1 MLRGFLV
8 IFILCTIAILAVFGF
23 RGQKSTQPPQEI
35 FPDMV
40 RQPKVRAQA
49 PLDFF
54 ADGRG
59 PRPPVPGTVPIGYE
73 MPKSDTA
80 ETHKIAVGPWSHPN
94 ASFSVGTDYYNTGKM
109 RDQWGTGIPVE
120 VTRELMERGQQRFN
134 ITCVMCHGPAAAG
147 NGITKQY
154 GLATVVSLQD
164 ERIRKMSDGEIFN
177 TITNGKNT
185 MMAYGPN
192 IIVPDRW
199 AIIAYLRALQRSQN
213 AAIADVPPEHRADLD
228 KAAEH
233 KPPEAK
239 SAAKQEP
246 PKK

>member
-1 MLRGFLV
+1 MLRGFFV
-8 IFILCTIAILAVFGF
+8 IFLLCTIAVIAVFGF
-23 RGQKSTQPPQEI
+23 RGQKSTQPPSEV

-59 PRPPVPGTVPIGYE
+59 PRLPVAGTVPIGYE
-73 MPKSDTA
+73 MPKPDTPENEA
-80 ETHKIAVGPWSHPN
+80 AAVGPWSHPHT
-94 ASFSVGTDYYNTGKM
+94 SFSVGTDYYNTGKM
-109 RDQWGTGIPVE
+109 GDYWGTGIPLD
-120 VTRELMERGQQRFN
+120 VTRDLMERGQQRFN
-134 ITCVMCHGPAAAG
+134 ITCAMCHGAAALG
-147 NGITKQY
+147 NGIVKQH

-164 ERIRKMSDGEIFN
+164 ERIRKMADGEIFN

-199 AIIAYLRALQRSQN
+199 AIIAYLRALQRGQN
-213 AAIADVPPEHRADLD
+213 ATIGDVPEEHRAELD
-228 KAAEH
+228 KPAS
-233 KPPEAK
+233 PPPAT
-239 SAAKQEP
+239 
-246 PKK
+246 KK

>member
-1 MLRGFLV
+1 MLRGFFV
-8 IFILCTIAILAVFGF
+8 IFLLFTIAIIAVFGF
-23 RGQKSTQPPQEI
+23 RGQKGTAPPQEI

-40 RQPKVRAQA
+40 RQMKVRAQA

-59 PRPPVPGTVPIGYE
+59 PRLPIAGTVPIGYE
-73 MPKSDTA
+73 MPKPDTPEA
-80 ETHKIAVGPWSHPN
+80 EPAAVGPWSHPN

-109 RDQWGTGIPVE
+109 GDNWGTGIPVE
-120 VTRELMERGQQRFN
+120 VTRELMERGQQRFS
-134 ITCVMCHGPAAAG
+134 ITCVMCHGASAAG

-164 ERIRKMSDGEIFN
+164 DRIRKMSDGEIFN

-192 IIVPDRW
+192 ITVANRW
-199 AIIAYLRALQRSQN
+199 AIISYVRALQRSQN
-213 AAIADVPPEHRADLD
+213 ATAADVPPNQLAQLD
-228 KAAEH
+228 KPA
-233 KPPEAK
+233 PPPPAK
-239 SAAKQEP
+239 GK
-246 PKK
+246 